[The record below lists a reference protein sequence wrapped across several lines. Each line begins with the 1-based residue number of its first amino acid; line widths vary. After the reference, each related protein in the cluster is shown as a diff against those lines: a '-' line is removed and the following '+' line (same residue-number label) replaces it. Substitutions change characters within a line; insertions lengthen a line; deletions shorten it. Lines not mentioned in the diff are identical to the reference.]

1 MAKNEIND
9 NDDFLLDP
17 LWDKLDKKPKIHSG
31 HKGDRG
37 EKGVIKLLT
46 ERFGL
51 PFSRVPDS
59 GAFAS
64 HAALPEELKSAYVG
78 DIICPVKF
86 KWCIECKN
94 GYDEDISIDS
104 IMFKGR
110 SMAQLDSFLE
120 QATKDANRIGK
131 KPLLCWKKT
140 GKPYLAFTHEY
151 KCGEYWF
158 AYRDWFACPL
168 VEFLKLPD
176 DVFISP

>member
-1 MAKNEIND
+1 MAKQEIND

-46 ERFGL
+46 ERFDL

-64 HAALPEELKSAYVG
+64 HANLPEELKSAYVG
-78 DIICPVKF
+78 DIVCPVKF

-94 GYDEDISIDS
+94 GYDGDINFDTIF
-104 IMFKGR
+104 FKAVKN
-110 SMAQLDSFLE
+110 AQLDTFLE
-120 QATKDANRIGK
+120 QATKDAGRINK
-131 KPLLCWKKT
+131 KPMLCWKKT

-151 KCGEYWF
+151 QLGDYWF
-158 AYRDWFACPL
+158 KYRDWYACPL
-168 VEFLKLPD
+168 VELLKLPD
-176 DVFISP
+176 EHFLTT